1 MEKIN
6 SKIILYLLV
15 GILILLLGKLTID
28 IANDLDELS
37 RIMEHPLPNE

>member
-37 RIMEHPLPNE
+37 RIMEYPLPNE